1 MKRREFISLLGGAAA
16 AWPLAARA
24 QQPALAWLGLL
35 SGVQQ
40 NARQLG
46 AMRQGLEEMG
56 YTEGRNLAIKYR
68 SADGRFDRLSALAD
82 ELVSDPVGV
91 IIASAPPAA
100 LAAKAATTTIPIVF
114 AIGSDPLAL
123 DLVRSFNR
131 PGGNVTGVY
140 FPVTTVGA
148 KRLELLHGLVPNA
161 KVIGLLANPANPAS
175 EPQTKDTQAAA
186 TALGL
191 ELLVLN
197 ASSEREIDASFTS
210 FGEHRVDA
218 VAVSADA
225 FFLTRR
231 DQLVG
236 LAARHAMP
244 AMYHLREMAV
254 AGGLMSYGPN
264 LTEAFRLAG
273 RYAGSILKGEKPSD
287 LPVQQSVKF
296 ELVINLK
303 TAKRLGLSVPDKLLA
318 LADEVIE

>member
-1 MKRREFISLLGGAAA
+1 VGA
-16 AWPLAARA
+16 
-24 QQPALAWLGLL
+24 
-35 SGVQQ
+35 
-40 NARQLG
+40 
-46 AMRQGLEEMG
+46 
-56 YTEGRNLAIKYR
+56 
-68 SADGRFDRLSALAD
+68 
-82 ELVSDPVGV
+82 

-100 LAAKAATTTIPIVF
+100 PAAKAATTTIPIVF
-114 AIGSDPLAL
+114 AIGSDPIAL
-123 DLVRSFNR
+123 GLVRSFNR

-161 KVIGLLANPANPAS
+161 KVIGLLANPTNPAS

-210 FGEHRVDA
+210 FGQRRVGA

-225 FFLTRR
+225 FFLSRR

-254 AGGLMSYGPN
+254 AGGLISYGPN

-273 RYAGSILKGEKPSD
+273 RYVGSILKGEKPSD

-303 TAKRLGLSVPDKLLA
+303 TAMTLGLTVPDKLLA